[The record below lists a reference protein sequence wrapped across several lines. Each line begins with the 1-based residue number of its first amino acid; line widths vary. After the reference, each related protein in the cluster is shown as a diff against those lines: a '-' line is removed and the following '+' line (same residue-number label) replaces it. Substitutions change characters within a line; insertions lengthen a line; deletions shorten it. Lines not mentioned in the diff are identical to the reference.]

1 MCFKMGDKP
10 TPLPRAKNI
19 NVMRQRSPYGIR
31 MSTTEEVR
39 SRREEYMIKRDFKIY
54 IGTWNVDS
62 LSPESLLLNE
72 WLHTVEDTPD
82 MYVVGLQEINMEA
95 DTILWGDTKVIR
107 AWVDRIMEGV
117 HPAAEYEEVKSVRF
131 VGMQLTVLVKKQLKS
146 AISECMTAMVARGAL
161 NMYGNKGGV
170 GISFC
175 FHEGLFCF
183 VNTHFA
189 AHHQEYE
196 RRNEDFQE
204 ITNKMLFIE
213 EGCKSRRILSHE

>member
-1 MCFKMGDKP
+1 MGDKP
-10 TPLPRAKNI
+10 TPLPRLKNV
-19 NVMRQRSPYGIR
+19 NVMRKRSPFGGR
-31 MSTTEEVR
+31 TSTSEEVR
-39 SRREEYMIKRDFKIY
+39 SRRKEYMIKRDFKIY

-62 LSPESLLLNE
+62 LSPSENISLNE

-82 MYVVGLQEINMEA
+82 IYVIGLQEIDMDA

-107 AWVDRIMEGV
+107 EWVDRIMDGV
-117 HPAAEYEEVKSVRF
+117 HPGAEYEELRSVRF
-131 VGMQLTVLVKKQLKS
+131 VGMQLTVLIKKELKP

-161 NMYGNKGGV
+161 NMYGNKGGI

-175 FHEGLFCF
+175 FHESLFCF
-183 VNTHFA
+183 VNSHFA
-189 AHHQEYE
+189 AHQHEYE

-213 EGCKSRRILSHE
+213 EGCKTRRILSHE